1 MRSMLLLLL
10 LLHFFFTFVTATEKG
25 KCPIRTV
32 TPLMFACVKL
42 NGWINESIA
51 SSASQARAPI
61 RGATRAVLR
70 LR

>member
-1 MRSMLLLLL
+1 VRSMLLLLL

-42 NGWINESIA
+42 NGWIN
-51 SSASQARAPI
+51 
-61 RGATRAVLR
+61 
-70 LR
+70 